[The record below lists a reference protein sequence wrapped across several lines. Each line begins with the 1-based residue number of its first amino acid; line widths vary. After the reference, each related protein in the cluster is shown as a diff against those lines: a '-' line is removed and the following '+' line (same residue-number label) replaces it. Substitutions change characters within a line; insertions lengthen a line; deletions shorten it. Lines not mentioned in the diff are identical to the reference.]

1 MTLYA
6 PLASKSAPCR
16 HRTLTQGQK
25 NSYSNHQP
33 HISRTNQDCGL
44 RAHTCVFS
52 WACLQRTETTAA
64 VRDLQPMQVS
74 VAVCCCQDLSASDQ
88 AVPHLDLPSLF

>member
-1 MTLYA
+1 MMLYA

-33 HISRTNQDCGL
+33 HTSRTNQDCGF
-44 RAHTCVFS
+44 RAHTCVCS

-64 VRDLQPMQVS
+64 SRDLEPVQVS
-74 VAVCCCQDLSASDQ
+74 VAVCCCQDLSANDQ
-88 AVPHLDLPSLF
+88 AVPCLGLPPMF